1 VKPKRHW
8 DVLGLIAVILLAL
21 ALWPGSKGLRLWQ
34 HLDSLRATLLRLE
47 ARAKPET
54 LGNLQ
59 PADFAPI
66 KEDFATLE
74 ADLAAIE
81 AEAGP
86 FLPLARHL
94 GWVPRFGGDIASVPA
109 LLEVAGGIA
118 EAGRLTLEGVEPLVT
133 AWGEP
138 PAEGAGSLL
147 EQVLPALVDAG
158 PRLAEAQ
165 AELERVTAARAELDI
180 SRLSPR
186 VAAQVERLDRY
197 LPLLRLA
204 VQAARLAPNL
214 LGAEGPRS
222 YLVLAQ
228 NSDELRATGGFISG
242 VGLLRLDGGRIVELS
257 FQDSYAVYDP
267 SKPHPPPP
275 PALRKYMKADILLL
289 RDTNWSPDF
298 PTTAQMAASL
308 YALDEGTV
316 VDGVIAADL
325 TAVQWL
331 VEALGPLHLEGYDQP
346 VSEHNVL
353 EFMKATWAAPP
364 GTATIAER
372 TQSDWWGHRKDFM
385 GILLEGM
392 LARLESGEDLELG
405 RLIWALKRSLD
416 EKHVLI
422 HVDDPQTAELLAASG
437 WDGALHPGEGDF
449 LLVVDSN
456 VGFNKVNPRIE
467 QQIGYQVTL
476 EQCRGN
482 PCGCPPCGRP
492 HAELTLRYR
501 HTAAIRLEE
510 CIQEPRYGDDYDDMM
525 NRCYF
530 DYVRV
535 YVPAGS
541 ELRQASGFELD
552 SVESLPGE
560 QGTQFFAGFFVMAPG
575 EEREITLSYDLPP
588 EVVAG
593 GTYRLRV
600 QKQPG
605 TAALPLRLQVS
616 GAAAATYETTLAT
629 DQEFEVLLGGQ
640 RR

>member
-1 VKPKRHW
+1 LKLKPGW
-8 DVLGLIAVILLAL
+8 MILGVILVALLAL
-21 ALWPGSKGLRLWQ
+21 GFWAGSKGLRLW
-34 HLDSLRATLLRLE
+34 HRVDSLRATLPRLE

-59 PADFAPI
+59 PADFAAL

-81 AEAGP
+81 AEADP

-94 GWVPRFGGDIASVPA
+94 GWLPRFGGDIAAAPA
-109 LLEVAGGIA
+109 LLEVASGIA

-138 PAEGAGSLL
+138 PSEESGSLL
-147 EQVLPALVDAG
+147 EQMLPALVDAG

-165 AELERVTAARAELDI
+165 TKLERVTAARAELDGY
-180 SRLSPR
+180 RLSPR

-257 FQDSYAVYDP
+257 FQDSYGVDDF
-267 SKPHPPPP
+267 SKPHPPSP
-275 PALRKYMKADILLL
+275 PALKKYMKADILVL

-308 YALDEGTV
+308 YALDQGVV

-346 VSEHNVL
+346 VSGHNVL

-364 GTATIAER
+364 GAGTIAER
-372 TQSDWWGHRKDFM
+372 DRSDWWRHRKDFM

-392 LARLESGEDLELG
+392 LARLEGGEDLELG
-405 RLIWALKRSLD
+405 RLVWVLKRSLD

-422 HVDDPQTAELLAASG
+422 HVDDPQAAELLAAAG
-437 WDGALHPGEGDF
+437 WDGALRPGEGDF

-467 QQIGYQVTL
+467 QEIGYQVTL
-476 EQCRGN
+476 EECGGN
-482 PCGCPPCGRP
+482 PCGRP
-492 HAELTLRYR
+492 HAELTLR
-501 HTAAIRLEE
+501 
-510 CIQEPRYGDDYDDMM
+510 
-525 NRCYF
+525 
-530 DYVRV
+530 
-535 YVPAGS
+535 
-541 ELRQASGFELD
+541 
-552 SVESLPGE
+552 
-560 QGTQFFAGFFVMAPG
+560 
-575 EEREITLSYDLPP
+575 
-588 EVVAG
+588 
-593 GTYRLRV
+593 
-600 QKQPG
+600 
-605 TAALPLRLQVS
+605 
-616 GAAAATYETTLAT
+616 
-629 DQEFEVLLGGQ
+629 
-640 RR
+640 